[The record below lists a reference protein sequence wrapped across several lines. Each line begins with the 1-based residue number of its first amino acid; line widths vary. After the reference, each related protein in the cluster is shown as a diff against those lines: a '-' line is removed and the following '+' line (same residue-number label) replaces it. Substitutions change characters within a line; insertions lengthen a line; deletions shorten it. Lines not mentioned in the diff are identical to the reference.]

1 MPVVH
6 PTPGSVDIGGVQDM
20 LESMGLSVPSRA
32 DKLMSDIE
40 HQQKQVV
47 FARQI
52 LMFLPFSLRFLT

>member
-1 MPVVH
+1 MPVVP
-6 PTPGSVDIGGVQDM
+6 PTPGSVDIGGVRDM
-20 LESMGLSVPSRA
+20 LESMGLSVPSQA